1 MMDTIGIRLVSA
13 CSARRWF
20 AHGEVCQCPC
30 GGENH
35 GAMMPGRNKLQNHRG
50 GDDRGMYLVFPASGR

>member
-20 AHGEVCQCPC
+20 AHGEVCQCP
-30 GGENH
+30 GGGGNH
-35 GAMMPGRNKLQNHRG
+35 GAMMPGRNKLQTRPG
-50 GDDRGMYLVFPASGR
+50 GA

>member
-1 MMDTIGIRLVSA
+1 MMDTIGIRLVRT
-13 CSARRWF
+13 CSARCWF

-35 GAMMPGRNKLQNHRG
+35 GAMMPGRNRLQTHRG
-50 GDDRGMYLVFPASGR
+50 GIDRGM